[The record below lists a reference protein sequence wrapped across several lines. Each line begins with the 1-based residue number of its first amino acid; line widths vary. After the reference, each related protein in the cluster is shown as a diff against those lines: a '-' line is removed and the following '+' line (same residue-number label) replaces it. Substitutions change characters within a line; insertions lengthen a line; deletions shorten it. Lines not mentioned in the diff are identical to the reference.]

1 MDDSQRDSAAV
12 LAGKRVA
19 VLAADG
25 FEQAEMEA
33 AVAALKAAGA
43 NVAVVALRAGRI
55 RGMHVHQSADL
66 LRVEK
71 TIANAS
77 AADYDA
83 LLVPGG
89 YISPDLLRQ
98 SGPARD
104 FLRQIHGLGKPIA
117 LMSQAPLL
125 LISCG
130 LASGRTLTS
139 WPGVRDDVVNAG
151 ATWRNQEVVRD
162 GNLLSSRGPQDTA
175 ALVQALVPFFA
186 GELPVDTQATRYA
199 RGQTAAQSDP
209 PQEEPSETPGQPL
222 RWLSAPSVG
231 AMLSLALLG
240 VGVVAANRGLRKKRA
255 DDAGSEADPA
265 TDTAA

>member
-1 MDDSQRDSAAV
+1 MDNSHT
-12 LAGKRVA
+12 LAGKCIA

-25 FEQAEMEA
+25 VEQAELDTP
-33 AVAALKAAGA
+33 VAALKSAGA
-43 NVAVVALRAGRI
+43 EVKVIALRPGRI

-66 LRVEK
+66 LRVDK
-71 TIANAS
+71 TIAQVR

-98 SGPARD
+98 SAPARE
-104 FLRQIHGLGKPIA
+104 FLRQMHALGRPVA
-117 LMSQAPLL
+117 LMSQAVLL
-125 LISCG
+125 LVSSG
-130 LASGRTLTS
+130 LAAGRTLTS

-151 ATWRNQEVVRD
+151 AIWRNQDVVRD
-162 GNLLSSRGPQDTA
+162 GTILSSRGPQDTA
-175 ALVQALVPFFA
+175 ALVAALIPFFA
-186 GELPVDTQATRYA
+186 GEAQLDSHA
-199 RGQTAAQSDP
+199 GAASDP

-240 VGVVAANRGLRKKRA
+240 MGVVAANRGRRKKRA
-255 DDAGSEADPA
+255 DEHADAFGAVEPPA
-265 TDTAA
+265 TPP

>member
-1 MDDSQRDSAAV
+1 MESPQ
-12 LAGKRVA
+12 LLTGKRIA

-25 FEQAEMEA
+25 VEQAELTTP
-33 AVAALKAAGA
+33 VAALKAAGA
-43 NVAVVALRAGRI
+43 EVHVIALRPGRI
-55 RGMHVHQSADL
+55 RAMHVHQPADL
-66 LRVEK
+66 LRVDK
-71 TIANAS
+71 IITRAT

-89 YISPDLLRQ
+89 YIGPDLLRQ

-104 FLRQIHGLGKPIA
+104 FLRQVHAPGKPIA
-117 LMSQAPLL
+117 LMSHAVLL

-130 LASGRTLTS
+130 LAGGRTLTG

-162 GNLLSSRGPQDTA
+162 GKLLTSRGPQDTA

-186 GELPVDTQATRYA
+186 DALPQDAQSAPQAP
-199 RGQTAAQSDP
+199 QSDP

-240 VGVVAANRGLRKKRA
+240 VGVVAANRGLRKKRS
-255 DDAGSEADPA
+255 GEAEPGTA
-265 TDTAA
+265 SAADTAT